1 MSMAVGEITQAQQAE
16 GIIANCQA
24 DIVLLARAM
33 LHDPY
38 WPTHAAK
45 ELGVEM
51 PQVMPPLHQFFI
63 GR

>member
-1 MSMAVGEITQAQQAE
+1 
-16 GIIANCQA
+16 
-24 DIVLLARAM
+24 M